1 MFFVQ
6 SYNAELISFRM
17 SGVIDDWDMLFVL
30 QDLSLL
36 LRRFSLGVEVGNFY
50 DFRLINE
57 MQFTIEW
64 S

>member
-6 SYNAELISFRM
+6 SYNAELIFFRM
-17 SGVIDDWDMLFVL
+17 SGVIDDWEMLFVL

-36 LRRFSLGVEVGNFY
+36 LRRLSLHVEVGNFY

-57 MQFTIEW
+57 MQFTIE
-64 S
+64 